1 MKREKGLG
9 LCYETLLKIND
20 GHSIERVILT
30 VTHGLIPEDDNKMQ
44 DDDDFSL
51 F

>member
-9 LCYETLLKIND
+9 LSYETLLKIND

-30 VTHGLIPEDDNKMQ
+30 VTHGLIPEDDKMQ